1 MAPSFTAGIAH
12 FTSAVEAIVSTAS
25 FPVATH
31 VSRALSLLLLI
42 SSIFIV
48 DANSSFAAP
57 KTKTAKTVAVKS
69 AKRSNSS
76 SAVNTLLN
84 GIGAPSASIG
94 INGDFYID
102 TVAMN
107 IYGPKKKNA
116 WPLPKSL
123 IGPAGVAGAQGATGK
138 QGSNG
143 KDGRDGANGKDG
155 ERGPAGISGGGS
167 GGIGPAGPAGSTGP
181 AGPAG
186 PAGAVGPAGP
196 AGPAGSVGAQG
207 AAGTPGTAGAAGAQG
222 LQGIQ
227 GETGPR
233 GLQGIQGDP
242 GAAGANG
249 ATGAQGIQ
257 GETGPRGLQG
267 IQGEPG
273 TAGAAGAQGEVGPAG
288 PVRVLTGPIT
298 FATTLS
304 GSVGASKDSN
314 VFALLNTA
322 KKYLIRIEI
331 YASAPSNNF
340 YYMSGSLNVVGADV
354 TPSTKFSTRNGNS
367 YRSST
372 SVAESSI
379 SMFSTI
385 DGASLVGP
393 DYQLKVNVACGD
405 PTSEADHRLTLNGFY
420 VIEEVSAIN

>member
-249 ATGAQGIQ
+249 A
-257 GETGPRGLQG
+257 
-267 IQGEPG
+267 
-273 TAGAAGAQGEVGPAG
+273 AGAQGEVGPAG
-288 PVRVLTGPIT
+288 LTRVIHGDTLGLT
-298 FATTLS
+298 
-304 GSVGASKDSN
+304 
-314 VFALLNTA
+314 LNTSSGGTGVA
-322 KKYLIRIEI
+322 SQSVVTYQANKKYFFSIRQ
-331 YASAPSNNF
+331 F
-340 YYMSGSLNVVGADV
+340 GAIA
-354 TPSTKFSTRNGNS
+354 TAQKTRNFGMEVFTTNVADLKYSVLVTEAYS
-367 YRSST
+367 YRSGA
-372 SVAESSI
+372 SVHEYIFEAI
-379 SMFSTI
+379 GTFSTGSNAGDLSFSII
-385 DGASLVGP
+385 DGAGITGAAAMTLTGN
-393 DYQLKVNVACGD
+393 YQL
-405 PTSEADHRLTLNGFY
+405 
-420 VIEEVSAIN
+420 IESNQITRIDQTNPVTAVT

>member
-1 MAPSFTAGIAH
+1 ME
-12 FTSAVEAIVSTAS
+12 VIVSGTPS
-25 FPVATH
+25 LVATP
-31 VSRALSLLLLI
+31 VGRALSLLLLM
-42 SSIFIV
+42 SSVAMV
-48 DANSSFAAP
+48 DANSAFAAT
-57 KTKTAKTVAVKS
+57 KTKSAKSVAVKS

-76 SAVNTLLN
+76 SVVNTLLN

-123 IGPAGVAGAQGATGK
+123 IGPAGVAGAQGAPGK

-167 GGIGPAGPAGSTGP
+167 GG

-186 PAGAVGPAGP
+186 PAGATGPAGP

-207 AAGTPGTAGAAGAQG
+207 AAGTSGAAGVAG
-222 LQGIQ
+222 PAGAQGIQ

-249 ATGAQGIQ
+249 ATGAQG
-257 GETGPRGLQG
+257 
-267 IQGEPG
+267 
-273 TAGAAGAQGEVGPAG
+273 EVGPAG

-298 FATTLS
+298 FSTTLS

-340 YYMSGSLNVVGADV
+340 YYLSGSLNVVGADV

-379 SMFSTI
+379 SIFSTI

>member
-1 MAPSFTAGIAH
+1 T
-12 FTSAVEAIVSTAS
+12 
-25 FPVATH
+25 
-31 VSRALSLLLLI
+31 
-42 SSIFIV
+42 
-48 DANSSFAAP
+48 
-57 KTKTAKTVAVKS
+57 
-69 AKRSNSS
+69 
-76 SAVNTLLN
+76 
-84 GIGAPSASIG
+84 
-94 INGDFYID
+94 
-102 TVAMN
+102 
-107 IYGPKKKNA
+107 
-116 WPLPKSL
+116 
-123 IGPAGVAGAQGATGK
+123 
-138 QGSNG
+138 
-143 KDGRDGANGKDG
+143 
-155 ERGPAGISGGGS
+155 
-167 GGIGPAGPAGSTGP
+167 
-181 AGPAG
+181 
-186 PAGAVGPAGP
+186 GPAGP

-207 AAGTPGTAGAAGAQG
+207 AAGTSGAEDVAGPAGA
-222 LQGIQ
+222 QGIQ

-249 ATGAQGIQ
+249 ATGA
-257 GETGPRGLQG
+257 T
-267 IQGEPG
+267 
-273 TAGAAGAQGEVGPAG
+273 GAQGGVGPAG

-298 FATTLS
+298 FSTTLS

-340 YYMSGSLNVVGADV
+340 YYLSGSLNVVGADV

-379 SMFSTI
+379 SIFSTI

>member
-1 MAPSFTAGIAH
+1 M
-12 FTSAVEAIVSTAS
+12 AS
-25 FPVATH
+25 FAM
-31 VSRALSLLLLI
+31 
-42 SSIFIV
+42 V
-48 DANSSFAAP
+48 DANSAFAAT
-57 KTKTAKTVAVKS
+57 KTKSAKSVAVKS

-76 SAVNTLLN
+76 SVVNTLLN
-84 GIGAPSASIG
+84 GIGAPSATIG
-94 INGDFYID
+94 NNGDFYID

-123 IGPAGVAGAQGATGK
+123 IGPVGVAGAQGAAGK

-167 GGIGPAGPAGSTGP
+167 GGTGPAGPAGATGPTGPAGPAGATGPAGPAGS
-181 AGPAG
+181 
-186 PAGAVGPAGP
+186 
-196 AGPAGSVGAQG
+196 AGSVGAQG
-207 AAGTPGTAGAAGAQG
+207 AAGTPGAAGVAGPAGA
-222 LQGIQ
+222 QGIQ

-249 ATGAQGIQ
+249 A
-257 GETGPRGLQG
+257 
-267 IQGEPG
+267 
-273 TAGAAGAQGEVGPAG
+273 AGAQGAVGPAG

-298 FATTLS
+298 FSTTLS

-340 YYMSGSLNVVGADV
+340 YYLSGSLNVVGADV

>member
-1 MAPSFTAGIAH
+1 M
-12 FTSAVEAIVSTAS
+12 
-25 FPVATH
+25 
-31 VSRALSLLLLI
+31 
-42 SSIFIV
+42 V
-48 DANSSFAAP
+48 DANSAFAAT
-57 KTKTAKTVAVKS
+57 KTKSAKSVAVKS

-76 SAVNTLLN
+76 SVVNTLLN

-123 IGPAGVAGAQGATGK
+123 IGPAGVAGAQGAPGK

-155 ERGPAGISGGGS
+155 ERGPAGVSGGGS
-167 GGIGPAGPAGSTGP
+167 GGTGP

-186 PAGAVGPAGP
+186 ATGPTGPTGPAGP
-196 AGPAGSVGAQG
+196 AGATGPTGPAGPTGSVGAQG
-207 AAGTPGTAGAAGAQG
+207 AAGMS
-222 LQGIQ
+222 
-227 GETGPR
+227 
-233 GLQGIQGDP
+233 

-288 PVRVLTGPIT
+288 PVRVLTGPIA

-340 YYMSGSLNVVGADV
+340 YYLSGSLNVVGADV